1 VSRPLALR
9 WEGRPVEAAFE
20 LRRPRAAV
28 ARDGGRFEAEVHADG
43 SWVEIRGAGDPVRCA
58 VSVSARQ
65 IWVACRGVTY
75 VLERAQREAARQEG
89 ATSEDEIRAPMT
101 GRVVRVAVTQGMA
114 VRDGDLLLT
123 IEAMKMEFKLTAPE
137 DGTVAEIRC
146 AEGDRVELG
155 QLLARLLPE
164 AAAGAGSSA
173 AGPAGPAAT

>member
-9 WEGRPVEAAFE
+9 WEGKPVEAAFE
-20 LRRPRAAV
+20 LRRPHAAV

-43 SWVEIRGAGDPVRCA
+43 SWVEIRGAGGPVRCA

-75 VLERAQREAARQEG
+75 VLDRAQREAARQEE
-89 ATSEDEIRAPMT
+89 APSEDEIRAPMT
-101 GRVVRVAVTQGMA
+101 GRVVRVAVPQGA
-114 VRDGDLLLT
+114 SVKDGDLLLT

-155 QLLARLLPE
+155 QLLARLLP
-164 AAAGAGSSA
+164 AAGGAGGPTGA
-173 AGPAGPAAT
+173 PAGPDAT